1 MLRRIWEQSEK
12 SRALHGRSNGTL
24 VLRASTTFTPIVHL
38 GALHEVTR
46 EHRSVFIVDETSVV
60 ATKLAAAPP
69 WTMPPASAPPA
80 LKSVATTTATFKAI
94 TAATSPAAIRA
105 GSMYRLTLVRHVRSL
120 VSARLV
126 PSTHLPAL
134 SRDRGLAA
142 PPST

>member
-80 LKSVATTTATFKAI
+80 LKSVATTTA
-94 TAATSPAAIRA
+94 ATSPAAIRA